1 MDIEAQWVVN
11 VLIGIIA
18 TIGGWLYKQLTT
30 KLRDLE
36 CENEDLLERI
46 NRIAISLPEKYA
58 TKNDLAQVIQKLE
71 HRFDRLDEKIDR
83 LNSK

>member
-1 MDIEAQWVVN
+1 MDIEAQWVIN
-11 VLIGIIA
+11 VLIGVIA
-18 TIGGWLYKQLTT
+18 TIGGWLYKQHTT

-46 NRIAISLPEKYA
+46 NLIAISLPEKYA
-58 TKNDLAQVIQKLE
+58 TKNDLSQVIQKLE

-83 LNSK
+83 LSNK